1 VKGKLLIQLSIL
13 LPVLV
18 LACFTISQVDSIQD
32 DKETNNL
39 RGLLGFPSLAIGNL
53 SPAAREP
60 GLELFCTGIYDT
72 PGGYCNYYANGVY
85 RDFINYVANITEG
98 ISK

>member
-1 VKGKLLIQLSIL
+1 MLIQLSII

-18 LACFTISQVDSIQD
+18 LACFAISQVNLIQE

-39 RGLLGFPSLAIGNL
+39 RELLGFPSLAIGNL
-53 SPAAREP
+53 SPAAREL
-60 GLELFCTGIYDT
+60 GLQLFCTGIYDT
-72 PGGYCNYYANGVY
+72 PGGYCSYYANGVY
-85 RDFINYVANITEG
+85 RDFSNYVANITEG